1 MATASASVT
10 ISQIQ
15 PARAIIPQNPAH
27 LPEYLYHVRYVFIGR
42 LLQTNLLV
50 NADCATLATNVL
62 VRCSTQQRRGIA
74 YNRVW
79 TRLIRRQV
87 VTLRIAAFPLCRA
100 VIP

>member
-15 PARAIIPQNPAH
+15 PARAIIP
-27 LPEYLYHVRYVFIGR
+27 EYPLALTEHIDQVGDVLVRR
-42 LLQTNLLV
+42 LLQTDLLV
-50 NADCATLATNVL
+50 YADCAALATNIF

-87 VTLRIAAFPLCRA
+87 VALRIPTLPFSRA
-100 VIP
+100 VIS